1 MCVCVC
7 VHTSCEHET
16 FDIMCVC
23 VCVCFQTALLSATAY
38 QYSLPVEVNAYY
50 TVYVV
55 AVANHGSSQPTERI
69 TAVIAESKCE
79 CYVLTY

>member
-1 MCVCVC
+1 M
-7 VHTSCEHET
+7 
-16 FDIMCVC
+16 
-23 VCVCFQTALLSATAY
+23 CFQTGLLSATAY

-55 AVANHGSSQPTERI
+55 AVANHGSSQPTEHI
-69 TAVIAESKCE
+69 TEVIAESKCE